1 MLKIGELAKQTGLN
15 ASKIRFFEREG
26 VMTLGQRK
34 ANGYRVYPVE
44 AVDVLL
50 LITQAQDVGFTLKE
64 LRSLASTESATDQ
77 LWSQEAMEQAILEKL
92 AGIEQIQKNLAQK
105 QQKLEQILME
115 MRNKTPGTDC
125 IENAKRILGVSMQNS

>member
-15 ASKIRFFEREG
+15 ASKIRFFEKEG

-34 ANGYRVYPVE
+34 ANGYRVYPEE

-64 LRSLASTESATDQ
+64 LRSLASTDGATDQ

-92 AGIEQIQKNLAQK
+92 ASIEQIQKKLAHN
-105 QQKLEQILME
+105 QQKLEQILTE
-115 MRNKTPGTDC
+115 MRNKTPGANC
-125 IENAKRILGVSMQNS
+125 VENAKRILGVTVQNT